1 MKRFLALF
9 LSIAMLLSF
18 TACGSSKEPAPTEAV
33 TPPTTSTQPT
43 VAPTEAPTEPPVVRS
58 AMGET
63 VLIDNEKIT
72 FTVVGV
78 KDSEHAGLQLQVR
91 CVNKTDRALLFSW
104 DKVSVC
110 GYMYDPFWV
119 AEVSAGKTANSTIEL
134 DTFRLEQMG
143 VDFVDEISFT
153 LKIVDSENFMETPIV
168 QQAFTIYPTGLNA
181 ETVQLPQRKP
191 TEGQVVVADNENVR
205 FVIEKADAV
214 NASEYVLSV
223 YAENKTDRDL
233 IFSWDMV
240 SVNGYM
246 IDPFWAASVTAGKK
260 ICSEITFYRSDL
272 DSNAIEDV
280 KNIEFTLLVSNYDDW
295 EADYLLKNT
304 YTYNP

>member
-1 MKRFLALF
+1 MKRLLILGLCLSLVLCLF
-9 LSIAMLLSF
+9 G
-18 TACGSSKEPAPTEAV
+18 CGRTPEPTEPSQLPTKTTESQPVLPTEA
-33 TPPTTSTQPT
+33 S
-43 VAPTEAPTEPPVVRS
+43 TEPEP
-58 AMGET
+58 AEL
-63 VLIDNEKIT
+63 VLVDKDDCA
-72 FTVVGV
+72 FTVTGYE
-78 KDSEHAGLQLQVR
+78 DNAHLGLQIHVL
-91 CVNKTDRALLFSW
+91 CENKSDRPMMFSW
-104 DKVSVC
+104 SNVSVC

-119 AEVSAGKTANSTIEL
+119 VEVSAGKTANSTIEL

-143 VDFVDEISFT
+143 VDSVDEISFT
-153 LKIVDSENFMETPIV
+153 LRIVDSENFMEAPLV

-181 ETVQLPQRKP
+181 ETLQLPQRKP
-191 TEGQVVVADNENVR
+191 AEGQVVIADDENIR
-205 FVIEKADAV
+205 FIIEKADTA
-214 NASEYVLSV
+214 NAAEYVLSV

-260 ICSEITFYRSDL
+260 LCSEVTFYRSDL
-272 DSNAIEDV
+272 ESNAIETV
-280 KNIEFTLLVSNYDDW
+280 KNIEFTLLVSDYDDW